1 MSQLGA
7 TTSNTGAGLELFVVT
22 AIILGGA
29 SLTGGRGTIVGTVL
43 GLLIL
48 GVIGN
53 GLVLLN
59 VVAVL
64 AERRSRSAPDRCGR
78 PRPGSPQPGAWMMST
93 EADDTL
99 TSGVHL
105 HGIEMRFNA
114 VRALKG
120 STSSCDQARSSVSSA
135 TTEQESQRFAIF
147 MAGALSPD
155 KGRIVVDGT
164 ARSFSSVRDAHV
176 QGITML
182 FQDLALCDD
191 LNVADNFF
199 VGREPTRFGIVRH
212 RWMHAQTRRNLETLD
227 IRLPSTK
234 VPVSALSGGQRQS
247 LAIARAVSFSPRVL
261 ILDEPTAALGV
272 RQAKATLDTIRR
284 LRANR
289 IGIVLISHRMSDVLS
304 ICDRVTV
311 LYEGRV
317 AADVSTEDL
326 TVEEIVRYIVT
337 DPDADRPVADHD
349 RADTRS
355 TAER

>member
-1 MSQLGA
+1 MMM
-7 TTSNTGAGLELFVVT
+7 T
-22 AIILGGA
+22 AEIDDA
-29 SLTGGRGTIVGTVL
+29 VG
-43 GLLIL
+43 
-48 GVIGN
+48 
-53 GLVLLN
+53 
-59 VVAVL
+59 
-64 AERRSRSAPDRCGR
+64 P
-78 PRPGSPQPGAWMMST
+78 
-93 EADDTL
+93 
-99 TSGVHL
+99 GVHL
-105 HGIEMRFNA
+105 RGIEMTFNA

-120 STSSCDQARSSVSSA
+120 VDFSVRPGEVVGLVGDNGAGKSTLAKV
-135 TTEQESQRFAIF
+135 

-155 KGRIVVDGT
+155 NGRIVIDGT
-164 ARSFSSVRDAHV
+164 VRSFSNVRDSHS

-199 VGREPTRFGIVRH
+199 VGREPTRFGVVRH
-212 RWMHAQTRRNLETLD
+212 RWMHAETRRNLEMLD
-227 IRLPSTK
+227 IRLQSTR
-234 VPVSALSGGQRQS
+234 VPVRLLSGGQRQS
-247 LAIARAVSFSPRVL
+247 VAIARAVSFAPRVL

-289 IGIVLISHRMSDVLS
+289 IGIVLISHRMTDVLS

-317 AADVSTEDL
+317 AADLSTEGL

-337 DPDADRPVADHD
+337 DPDAERPVADRD
-349 RADTRS
+349 RASTQA

>member
-1 MSQLGA
+1 MS
-7 TTSNTGAGLELFVVT
+7 
-22 AIILGGA
+22 
-29 SLTGGRGTIVGTVL
+29 
-43 GLLIL
+43 
-48 GVIGN
+48 
-53 GLVLLN
+53 
-59 VVAVL
+59 
-64 AERRSRSAPDRCGR
+64 
-78 PRPGSPQPGAWMMST
+78 
-93 EADDTL
+93 
-99 TSGVHL
+99 
-105 HGIEMRFNA
+105 FNA

-120 STSSCDQARSSVSSA
+120 VDFSVRPGEVVGLVGDNGAGKSTLAKV
-135 TTEQESQRFAIF
+135 I
-147 MAGALSPD
+147 AGALTPD

-164 ARSFSSVRDAHV
+164 PRTFSSVRDAHD

-212 RWMHAQTRRNLETLD
+212 RWMHAETRRNLETLD

-234 VPVSALSGGQRQS
+234 VPVRLLSGGQRQS
-247 LAIARAVSFSPRVL
+247 VAIARAVSFAPRVL

-289 IGIVLISHRMSDVLS
+289 IGVVLISHRMNDVLS

-311 LYEGRV
+311 LYEGKV
-317 AADVSTEDL
+317 AADLSTKGL

-337 DPDADRPVADHD
+337 DPDADRPTAGPAHD
-349 RADTRS
+349 ASRPTV
-355 TAER
+355 EG